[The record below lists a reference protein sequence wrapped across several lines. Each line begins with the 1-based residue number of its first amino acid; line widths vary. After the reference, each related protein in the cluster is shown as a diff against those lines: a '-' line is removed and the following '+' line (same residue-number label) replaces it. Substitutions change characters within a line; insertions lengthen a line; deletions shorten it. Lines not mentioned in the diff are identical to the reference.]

1 MMFKDKKRDMS
12 ETEKKA
18 KKSVLSDMIKEMSGM
33 MAEPLRSMKKVTVA
47 AKDDAGLKKG
57 LEKAEEILESKKEM
71 MESPCEECGEM
82 HEHSHE
88 MSDESE
94 EESEEQPMEEEQSLE
109 DIEQEIK
116 KLEELKRKKMG
127 M

>member
-57 LEKAEEILESKKEM
+57 LEKAEEILESKEEM
-71 MESPCEECGEM
+71 SDAPCEECGEM

-88 MSDESE
+88 MEDSE
-94 EESEEQPMEEEQSLE
+94 EESEEQPSEQSLE
-109 DIEQEIK
+109 EIEAEIK

>member
-1 MMFKDKKRDMS
+1 MFKDKKRDMS

-57 LEKAEEILESKKEM
+57 LEKAEEILESKEEM
-71 MESPCEECGEM
+71 SDAPCEECGEM